1 MTPLNLLMLTQSARH
16 IADCQM
22 KKNRHVQRE
31 YYSVT
36 QEGVETGDRRKDRK
50 YALVIRPGQVGH

>member
-1 MTPLNLLMLTQSARH
+1 MAPLNTLMLAQSARH

-22 KKNRHVQRE
+22 EKKRHVHRE

-36 QEGVETGDRRKDRK
+36 QEEVETGDGRKDR
-50 YALVIRPGQVGH
+50 GNMH